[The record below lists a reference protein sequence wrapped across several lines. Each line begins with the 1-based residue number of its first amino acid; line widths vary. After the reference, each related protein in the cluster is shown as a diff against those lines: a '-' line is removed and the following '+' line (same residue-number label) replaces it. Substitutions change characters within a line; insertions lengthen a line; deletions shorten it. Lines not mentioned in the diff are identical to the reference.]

1 MINTYV
7 LTYYKDEE
15 PIVLQTKLDSDEVE
29 FIIDQRSELQDDENY
44 ELCGEADSE
53 IILHE
58 CKKLDENAKYLDAEV
73 LTY

>member
-29 FIIDQRSELQDDENY
+29 FIIDQRSELQNDENY
-44 ELCGEADSE
+44 ELYEEADSE

-58 CKKLDENAKYLDAEV
+58 CKKLDKNAKYLDTEV
-73 LTY
+73 LIY